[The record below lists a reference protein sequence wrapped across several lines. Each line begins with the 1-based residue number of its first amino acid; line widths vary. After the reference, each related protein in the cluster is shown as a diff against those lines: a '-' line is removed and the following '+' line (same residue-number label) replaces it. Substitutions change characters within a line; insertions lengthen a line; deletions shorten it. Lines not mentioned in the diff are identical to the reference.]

1 MILNPHKLAA
11 IVQLRYKLIW
21 AKTRFRN
28 GRIALFALGCLSLA
42 VLLVLLGAGGLGA
55 GVIAIKSGK
64 TELVAQAVLGGLY
77 GEALLGAV
85 LTGFGLNT
93 VFTDTQ
99 LRLYPLTAL
108 ERRVTRHFIAMA
120 DPFWF
125 LILAL
130 QIGFAVCLYI
140 LGNFNLIAA
149 LVAILLLF
157 LSNYLLAR
165 ILSLQIDRLFS
176 RNAGYVFL
184 VVLILLITFLT
195 SAFVPRM
202 GSNPGYVAAWL
213 QLLHWTPPFAAA
225 DCIVRHGVT
234 VIHGFAM
241 LAAWTFGLAALLA
254 YIERLPPRAIR
265 THDAEFQWDSPI
277 DRLGRLCGRDGYLVV
292 FWLRFYSRNRRLRAM
307 YALSLPVT
315 AFLTFTF
322 GNGMSKLQIPPQP
335 IGADNMFLV
344 ALGAIFVASFLAM
357 SRFAVNQFGYSGG
370 AFRRF
375 LLLPV
380 APKDIMRAGSLASIL
395 VGGSLI
401 PAALFLWILFGGAFD
416 GRKLIMLSG
425 SAVTGLFVQHAAGL
439 WATLHAPRKVSY
451 TSAAGNDMSVMGNVV
466 VMGCA
471 ACGLYAPHALARH
484 LPALVS
490 PENWWLAVP
499 SAGAAIVFY
508 LVSLRATGALVAQKR
523 EQLLTVI

>member
-1 MILNPHKLAA
+1 M
-11 IVQLRYKLIW
+11 
-21 AKTRFRN
+21 
-28 GRIALFALGCLSLA
+28 
-42 VLLVLLGAGGLGA
+42 LLVLLGAGGIGA

-64 TELVAQAVLGGLY
+64 TEFVAQAVLGGLY
-77 GEALLGAV
+77 VEALFGAV

-93 VFTDTQ
+93 AFTDAE

-108 ERRVTRHFIAMA
+108 ERLVTRHFIAMA
-120 DPFWF
+120 DPFWL

-130 QIGFAVCLYI
+130 EIGFAVCLYI
-140 LGNFNLIAA
+140 LGDVNLFVA
-149 LVAILLLF
+149 LSAILLLF

-184 VVLILLITFLT
+184 VLLILLITFLT
-195 SAFVPRM
+195 SAFVPHM
-202 GSNPGYVAAWL
+202 GSNPGYLTTWL

-225 DCIVRHGVT
+225 ECIVRHGVT
-234 VIHGFAM
+234 AIR
-241 LAAWTFGLAALLA
+241 WFGLLAVWTLGLVALLT
-254 YIERLPPRAIR
+254 YIERPPPLAMRAYN
-265 THDAEFQWDSPI
+265 AEFQWDSPI
-277 DRLGRLCGRDGYLVV
+277 DRLGRVCGRDGYLVV
-292 FWLRFYSRNRRLRAM
+292 FWLRFYSRNSRLRAM

-322 GNGMSKLQIPPQP
+322 GNGMSKLQVLPQP

-344 ALGAIFVASFLAM
+344 ALGAIFVVSFLAM

-370 AFRRF
+370 GFRRF

-401 PAALFLWILFGGAFD
+401 PAALLLWIVFGGAFD
-416 GRKLIMLSG
+416 ARKLVMLFG

-439 WATLHAPRKVSY
+439 WVTLHGPRKVSY

-471 ACGLYAPHALARH
+471 ACGLFAPHALARH
-484 LPALVS
+484 LPAMVS
-490 PENWWLAVP
+490 PENWWLALS
-499 SAGAAIVFY
+499 SAGAAIAFY
-508 LVSLRATGALVAQKR
+508 LLSLRTTGTLVARKR
-523 EQLLTVI
+523 ERLLAVIER